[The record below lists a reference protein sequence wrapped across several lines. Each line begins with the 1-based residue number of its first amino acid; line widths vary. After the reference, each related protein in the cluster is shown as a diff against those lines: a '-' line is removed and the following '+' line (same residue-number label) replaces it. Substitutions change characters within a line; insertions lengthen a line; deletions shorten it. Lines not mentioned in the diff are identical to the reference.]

1 MPYILA
7 ALLLGGI
14 ATAVLLWPFG
24 VLATVVGTPFGAS
37 AAAGIVAL
45 VRASY
50 VLLRYRSRPSKSGTL
65 GESAPVKSR

>member
-14 ATAVLLWPFG
+14 ATAILLWPFG

-37 AAAGIVAL
+37 AAAGVVAL

-50 VLLRYRSRPSKSGTL
+50 ILLRYRFRPAKTGTL
-65 GESAPVKSR
+65 GENAPAKSR